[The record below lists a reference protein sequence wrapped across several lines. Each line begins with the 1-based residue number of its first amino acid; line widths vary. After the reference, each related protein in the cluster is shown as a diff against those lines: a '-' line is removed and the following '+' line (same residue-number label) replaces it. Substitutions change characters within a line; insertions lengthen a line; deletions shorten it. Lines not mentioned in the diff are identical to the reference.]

1 MSAAEEIVM
10 RTRSPR
16 KSLFNAV
23 SFLLAVFL
31 LALPMNHLRAMSSS
45 TPLFLPVVTYDA
57 GGGEAGAVAIA
68 DVNGDGKPDLVVA
81 NCGDCQVVI
90 GSGSVAVMLGN
101 GDGTFQKAVPY
112 GSGGVTTLSVAV
124 ADVNGDGKPDVV
136 VANRCQNNS
145 CAGNSTVG
153 VLLGNGDG
161 TFQPVVPYG
170 SGGMFSSSVAVADV
184 NADGKP
190 DVLLTNQCSDSNCD
204 GSVGV
209 LLGNGDGTF
218 QAALT
223 YPAGGNQAFAI
234 VVADVNGDGKPDLL
248 ATTHNLRCSGASCGV
263 VAVLLGN
270 GDGTFQPAVT
280 YPSGG
285 HSVFFS
291 SMLAVADV
299 NGDGKPDIVVE
310 NGQCCF
316 VADGVTG
323 VLLGNGDGTFNTV
336 VTYKLGAGCDGTSAT
351 VADVNG
357 DGKPDLI
364 VTDMCTKANGS
375 NEGVA
380 GVFLGNGDGTFQP
393 GVAYSAGGFFT
404 YSVAVAD
411 LNGDG
416 KPDLVVTNLC
426 AGSCLSGS
434 VGVLLNNG
442 APLDTTPPTITLS
455 ATPKVLWPPNGRMA
469 PVTVSGTITDTGSGV
484 NLKTAVFAMKDE
496 YGEVQPAGAITLGP
510 AGNYS
515 FSILLQASRLGSDT
529 DGRRYML
536 TVRSSDNAGNTGSKT
551 TMVTVPHDQRR

>member
-1 MSAAEEIVM
+1 MHIRLRRTNLFAAVQ
-10 RTRSPR
+10 
-16 KSLFNAV
+16 F
-23 SFLLAVFL
+23 FLAVFL
-31 LALPMNHLRAMSSS
+31 LALPMNHLRAASSNP
-45 TPLFLPVVTYDA
+45 PLFLPVVTYDA
-57 GGGEAGAVAIA
+57 GDGEASAVAIA

-90 GSGSVAVMLGN
+90 NSGGSVGVLLGN
-101 GDGTFQKAVPY
+101 GDGTFQKAVSY
-112 GSGGVTTLSVAV
+112 GSGGITAPSVAV

-145 CAGNSTVG
+145 CAGNSAVG

-170 SGGMFSSSVAVADV
+170 SAGMFSSSVAVADV

-223 YPAGGNQAFAI
+223 YPAGGNQAFSV

-248 ATTHNLRCSGASCGV
+248 ATTNNLSCSGASCGV

-291 SMLAVADV
+291 SMLAVADL

-310 NGQCCF
+310 NGQCCS
-316 VADGVTG
+316 VAEGVTG
-323 VLLGNGDGTFNTV
+323 ALLGNGDGTFKTV

-351 VADVNG
+351 IADVNG
-357 DGKPDLI
+357 DSKPDVI
-364 VTDMCTKANGS
+364 VTDLCTKANGA

-380 GVFLGNGDGTFQP
+380 GVFLGDGDGTFQP
-393 GVAYSAGGFFT
+393 GIAYSAGGFFT

-426 AGSCLSGS
+426 AGSCRSGS

-442 APLDTTPPTITLS
+442 ARLDTTPPSITLS
-455 ATPKVLWPPNGRMA
+455 ATPKLLWPPNGKMVK
-469 PVTVSGTITDTGSGV
+469 VTVSGAITDAASGV
-484 NLKTAVFAMKDE
+484 NSKTAAFAVKDE
-496 YGEVQPAGAITLGP
+496 YGQIQPKGTVTLSVSGT
-510 AGNYS
+510 YS
-515 FSILLQASRLGSDT
+515 FSILLQASRLGVDN
-529 DGRRYML
+529 DGRRYTIM
-536 TVRSSDNAGNTGSKT
+536 VEAIDNGGNTGSKT
-551 TMVTVPHDQRR
+551 TVVTVPHDQGH